1 MLFII
6 CSTTL
11 DAQILKDTT
20 SVMLIKKNIDYIYN
34 FQFKDAEETCY
45 KIGILFPG
53 HPVDFLLKGMIIY
66 WENFPLLSNS
76 PSSTIFEND
85 LRKCIEICEKKP
97 DSIDEPEYLLNNL
110 CARGMLLLFYTDNNK
125 SMEAIPL
132 VLSTYH
138 FIRRSFDFT
147 SVYSDFYY
155 FTGIYN
161 YYRKVY
167 PEVYPIYKPLA
178 ALIPKGDKE
187 KGIMEL
193 QKAAGSSIVLKA
205 ESLIFLSEIYRRFEG
220 DYQKAT
226 YYNKILYELYPA
238 NMEYREEY
246 IKNLLLIK
254 HFDEAERLI
263 NSSDMIKNNIFFKA
277 QLTIF
282 SGIIEEKKYHN
293 FKQAQE
299 SYLRGIK
306 DITPFGKYSNEF
318 VAYAY
323 FGLSRISEVNGDKN
337 NKKQYRKMANELADF
352 KKINFD

>member
-1 MLFII
+1 
-6 CSTTL
+6 
-11 DAQILKDTT
+11 
-20 SVMLIKKNIDYIYN
+20 
-34 FQFKDAEETCY
+34 
-45 KIGILFPG
+45 
-53 HPVDFLLKGMIIY
+53 
-66 WENFPLLSNS
+66 
-76 PSSTIFEND
+76 
-85 LRKCIEICEKKP
+85 
-97 DSIDEPEYLLNNL
+97 
-110 CARGMLLLFYTDNNK
+110 
-125 SMEAIPL
+125 
-132 VLSTYH
+132 
-138 FIRRSFDFT
+138 
-147 SVYSDFYY
+147 
-155 FTGIYN
+155 
-161 YYRKVY
+161 
-167 PEVYPIYKPLA
+167 
-178 ALIPKGDKE
+178 
-187 KGIMEL
+187 MEL